1 MITASAH
8 IALYGIAAACGAATV
23 ALLLIFL
30 QQRSY
35 LKIAVAVT
43 LGMIVMQFGQ
53 ALMLLYLPR
62 LQESLTDWNSG
73 IPAHPLIL
81 TVLGAIMLLASL
93 SQLRTRASGN
103 ALNERLSSLMPRI
116 GVVSAFAIGL
126 VLILTN
132 IKIWALAVATLSE
145 ADKAFGNSAGQTT
158 VYFVYV
164 LIAQSVLLVLILAQL
179 LLPRRSKQP
188 LDAVGAWLA
197 ANGNA
202 VVAAV
207 TGVIGLYFF
216 LRGAYYMVQ
225 ALL

>member
-1 MITASAH
+1 MITATAH
-8 IALYGIAAACGAATV
+8 IALYGVAAACGAATV

-35 LKIAVAVT
+35 LKLAIAVT
-43 LGMIVMQFGQ
+43 LGMIAMQFGQ

-62 LQESLTDWNSG
+62 LQDSVADWSSG

-81 TVLGAIMLLASL
+81 AVLGAIMLLASL
-93 SQLRTRASGN
+93 SQLRARKSGN

-116 GVVSAFAIGL
+116 GVVTAFAIGF

-145 ADKAFGNSAGQTT
+145 ADNAFGNSAGLTT
-158 VYFVYV
+158 VYAIYV
-164 LIAQSVLLVLILAQL
+164 LIAQSVLLFLILAQL
-179 LLPRRSKQP
+179 LLPRRSKRP
-188 LDAVGAWLA
+188 LDAVGAWLT
-197 ANGNA
+197 ANGNT

-207 TGVIGLYFF
+207 TAVIGLYFF
-216 LRGAYYMVQ
+216 LRGAYYVVQ